1 MLPQTYGPM
10 LVLGLFQKG
19 LEPAGQSVCVSA
31 VAPCCISSLCTAKKQ
46 TYELR
51 HRHSFI
57 DQWLLVPLV
66 LFQENFIY
74 PQWVFCHVSFFV
86 FYCFAMLNKMTFG
99 SVQHQ

>member
-1 MLPQTYGPM
+1 MLPQAYGPM

-57 DQWLLVPLV
+57 HQWLLVPLV
-66 LFQENFIY
+66 LFQENFILSSMGILSRY
-74 PQWVFCHVSFFV
+74 FFSILLFC
-86 FYCFAMLNKMTFG
+86 
-99 SVQHQ
+99 SVE

>member
-57 DQWLLVPLV
+57 HQWLLVPLV
-66 LFQENFIY
+66 FFQENFNC
-74 PQWVFCHVSFFV
+74 PQWLFCHVHFFSILL
-86 FYCFAMLNKMTFG
+86 FC
-99 SVQHQ
+99 SVE